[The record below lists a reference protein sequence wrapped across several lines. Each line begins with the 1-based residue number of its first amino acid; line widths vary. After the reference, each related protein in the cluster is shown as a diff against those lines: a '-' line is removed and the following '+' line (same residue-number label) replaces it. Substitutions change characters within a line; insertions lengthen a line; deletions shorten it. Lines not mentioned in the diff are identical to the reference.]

1 MKAKIAVTVL
11 ALLFS
16 LQAEMA
22 FAQTHSETVPCGM
35 PSAYQSTIFQMS
47 SHYVPL
53 ITDRG
58 DQKYKGSGLIISDDV
73 ILTAF
78 HLLKPYGDTKLV
90 DGTRPEI
97 IFSRPYQDLV
107 ILKFEKPIFMNLS
120 KLEAGEARQGDEVY
134 CYSNA
139 QGLDGVYQK
148 YTVGKV
154 TDETIV
160 VSPRLEEGSSGAAV
174 YDKDGKVIGLVSRD
188 IGENGSMGEI
198 IPVSAFKSLFE
209 QNSCPPAK

>member
-1 MKAKIAVTVL
+1 MKAKITVAIL
-11 ALLFS
+11 VLFFS
-16 LQAEMA
+16 LQAGMA
-22 FAQTHSETVPCGM
+22 SAQTHSETAPCGI

-58 DQKYKGSGLIISDDV
+58 NKEYKGSGLIISDNT

-78 HLLKPYGDTKLV
+78 HLLKPYGDTKLA

-97 IFSRPYQDLV
+97 IFSRPYQDLTL
-107 ILKFEKPIFMNLS
+107 LKFEKPIFMNLP
-120 KLEAGEARQGDEVY
+120 KLEAGEAKQGDEVY

-154 TDETIV
+154 TDKKIV

-174 YDKDGKVIGLVSRD
+174 YDRDGKVIGLVSQD

-198 IPVSAFKSLFE
+198 IPVSAFKNLFE